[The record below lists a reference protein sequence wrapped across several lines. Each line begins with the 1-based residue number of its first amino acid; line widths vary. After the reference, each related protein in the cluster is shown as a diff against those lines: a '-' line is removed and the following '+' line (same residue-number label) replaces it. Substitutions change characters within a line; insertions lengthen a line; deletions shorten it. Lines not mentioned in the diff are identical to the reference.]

1 MVLAVCGGAIW
12 SQFLDQAA
20 ALECGLALVPNM
32 MRMMMRV
39 RMRKALL
46 VVMMITITMV
56 VMMTVMPTLECGLAL
71 EEEKDGDD
79 VHDHGDSSVEDND
92 VSEKYRNRLRF
103 FLEATMLSPVKR
115 LECGI
120 VLKMAL
126 ARTIQMKRVSI
137 ILFIKCG
144 LG

>member
-1 MVLAVCGGAIW
+1 
-12 SQFLDQAA
+12 
-20 ALECGLALVPNM
+20 
-32 MRMMMRV
+32 
-39 RMRKALL
+39 
-46 VVMMITITMV
+46 
-56 VMMTVMPTLECGLAL
+56 MTVMPTLECGLAL
-71 EEEKDGDD
+71 EEEEDGDD
-79 VHDHGDSSVEDND
+79 DHDHGDDHGDSSVEDND